1 MRKLVVLAASV
12 LLTLGPSSAAMGE
25 SVRDQQYWLDDYGF
39 TSAWESSQGEG
50 VKIAIIDTGID
61 STHPSLQGA
70 VVGGTDMSGLGSTDG
85 QQPVGSNSY
94 HGTMVASIAAG
105 RGESEIIGVAPK
117 AELLSVS
124 IAFGVEGLDTDS
136 QIADGIIWAVDN
148 GAQVINL
155 SLTRNS
161 VSWPESW
168 DQAFLY
174 AFENDVVVVAAAG
187 NRIDGTEQ
195 VSAPASIPGV
205 ISVAGL
211 DLNGLPSENFSTDGL
226 TIGVTAPAEELIG
239 AFPGGEYRMWSGT
252 SGATPIVSG
261 MVALIRSMYPEMDA
275 ANVVNRV
282 ISSASKNGFEG
293 YSTSYGHGVIDAN
306 RALLAEIPPVT
317 ENPLGS
323 LEQWIELYRASTDK
337 EAAPGD
343 IVSPIQAPTPITSF
357 EEPITA
363 VPWYADISNWLP
375 LAGYAGL
382 GLLATFLYFAFRPAG
397 HSPEEEKRK

>member
-1 MRKLVVLAASV
+1 MRKVAAACAAVLIA
-12 LLTLGPSSAAMGE
+12 LGPSSASIANTI
-25 SVRDQQYWLDDYGF
+25 SDQQYWLESYGF
-39 TSAWESSQGEG
+39 TSAWASSEGEG

-70 VVGGTDMSGLGSTDG
+70 VVGGTDMSGLGSIDG
-85 QQPVGSNSY
+85 QTPVGSNSY

-105 RGESEIIGVAPK
+105 RGGAELIGTAPK
-117 AELLSVS
+117 AQLLAVS

-168 DQAFLY
+168 DEAFSY
-174 AFENDVVVVAAAG
+174 AFDNDVVVVAAVG
-187 NRIDGTEQ
+187 NRADGTAE
-195 VSAPASIPGV
+195 VSAPATIPGV

-211 DLNGLPSENFSTDGL
+211 DREGVASESFSTSGL
-226 TIGVTAPAEELIG
+226 SIGVTAPSEDLIG
-239 AFPGGEYRMWSGT
+239 AFPGGEYRLWSGT
-252 SGATPIVSG
+252 SGSAPIVSG
-261 MVALIRSMYPEMDA
+261 LVALIRSMYPEMDA

-282 ISSASKNGFEG
+282 ISTAKKVDSEG
-293 YSTSYGHGVIDAN
+293 YSTSYGYGVIDAN
-306 RALLAEIPPVT
+306 QALLAEVPAVT

-323 LEQWIELYRASTDK
+323 LEQWIELYRPQAVVDV
-337 EAAPGD
+337 APGQ
-343 IVSPIQAPTPITSF
+343 IVRPIQAPTPFTAF
-357 EEPITA
+357 EPLPP
-363 VPWYADISNWLP
+363 VPWHADISNWLP

-382 GLLATFLYFAFRPAG
+382 GLLATFLYFAFRPAN
-397 HSPEEEKRK
+397 HSPDSTKRK

>member
-1 MRKLVVLAASV
+1 MRKLAILAVAV
-12 LLTLGPSSAAMGE
+12 LLSVGASSAVIAD

-50 VKIAIIDTGID
+50 IKIAIIDTGID

-70 VVGGTDMSGLGSTDG
+70 VVGGTDMSGLGSSDG
-85 QQPVGSNSY
+85 QTPVGSNSY

-105 RGESEIIGVAPK
+105 RGESQIIGAAPK

-136 QIADGIIWAVDN
+136 QVADGIIWAVDN
-148 GAQVINL
+148 GAKVINL

-168 DQAFLY
+168 DKAFLY

-187 NRIDGTEQ
+187 NRIDGTKE
-195 VSAPASIPGV
+195 VSAPATIPGV

-211 DLNGLPSENFSTDGL
+211 DRDGVPSESFSTNGL

-282 ISSASKNGFEG
+282 ISSATRDGFEG
-293 YSTSYGHGVIDAN
+293 YSASYGHGVIDAN
-306 RALLAEIPPVT
+306 QALLVQIPEVT
-317 ENPLGS
+317 SNPLGS
-323 LEQWIELYRASTDK
+323 LEQWIKLYRAQA
-337 EAAPGD
+337 EAELSPGE
-343 IVSPIQAPTPITSF
+343 IVSPIDTLTPV
-357 EEPITA
+357 TA
-363 VPWYADISNWLP
+363 FDKPPLPWYADISNWLP

-397 HSPEEEKRK
+397 HSPEEKKRK

>member
-12 LLTLGPSSAAMGE
+12 LLSVGPSSAAMAD

-39 TSAWESSQGEG
+39 TSAWDSSQGEG

-70 VVGGTDMSGLGSTDG
+70 VVGGTDMSGLGSSDG
-85 QQPVGSNSY
+85 QTPVGSNSY

-306 RALLAEIPPVT
+306 EALLAEIPPVT

-323 LEQWIELYRASTDK
+323 LEQWIELYRASADK

-397 HSPEEEKRK
+397 HSPDSTKRK

>member
-12 LLTLGPSSAAMGE
+12 LLTLGPSSAAMAE
-25 SVRDQQYWLDDYGF
+25 SVREQQYWLDDYGF

-85 QQPVGSNSY
+85 QTPVGSNSY

-261 MVALIRSMYPEMDA
+261 MVALIRSMYPDMDA

-306 RALLAEIPPVT
+306 KALLAEIPPVT

>member
-12 LLTLGPSSAAMGE
+12 LLTVGPSSAAMAD

-39 TSAWESSQGEG
+39 TSAWDSSQGEG

-70 VVGGTDMSGLGSTDG
+70 VVGGTDMSGLGSSDG
-85 QQPVGSNSY
+85 QTPVGSNSY

-148 GAQVINL
+148 GAQVISL

-211 DLNGLPSENFSTDGL
+211 DRNGLPSENFSTNGL

-261 MVALIRSMYPEMDA
+261 MVALVRSMYPEMDA
-275 ANVVNRV
+275 VNVVNRV

-293 YSTSYGHGVIDAN
+293 YSTSYGYGVIDAN
-306 RALLAEIPPVT
+306 QALLAEIPPVT

-357 EEPITA
+357 GEPITA
-363 VPWYADISNWLP
+363 APWYSDISNWLP

-397 HSPEEEKRK
+397 HSPKEEKRK

>member
-1 MRKLVVLAASV
+1 MAD
-12 LLTLGPSSAAMGE
+12 

-39 TSAWESSQGEG
+39 TSAWDSSQGEG

-70 VVGGTDMSGLGSTDG
+70 VVGGTDMSGLGSSDG
-85 QQPVGSNSY
+85 QTPVGSNSY

-148 GAQVINL
+148 GAQVISL

-211 DLNGLPSENFSTDGL
+211 DRNGLPSENFSTNGL

-261 MVALIRSMYPEMDA
+261 MVALIRSMYPDMDA

-306 RALLAEIPPVT
+306 KALLAEIPPVT

>member
-1 MRKLVVLAASV
+1 MRKLAILALSV
-12 LLTLGPSSAAMGE
+12 LLVVGPSSAAMAE

-61 STHPSLQGA
+61 STHPSLQGV

-85 QQPVGSNSY
+85 QTPVGSNSY

-105 RGESEIIGVAPK
+105 RGDSQIIGAAPK
-117 AELLSVS
+117 AEILSVS

-136 QIADGIIWAVDN
+136 QIANGIIWAVDN
-148 GAQVINL
+148 GAKVINL

-168 DQAFLY
+168 DKAFLY

-187 NRIDGTEQ
+187 NRADGTEE
-195 VSAPASIPGV
+195 VSAPATIPGV
-205 ISVAGL
+205 ISVGGL
-211 DLNGLPSENFSTDGL
+211 DRNGLPSENFSTSGL
-226 TIGVTAPAEELIG
+226 SIGVTAPSEDLIG

-261 MVALIRSMYPEMDA
+261 MVALIRSMYPDLDA

-282 ISSASKNGFEG
+282 INSAKKDGFES
-293 YSTSYGHGVIDAN
+293 YSTSYGHGAIDAQQ
-306 RALLAEIPPVT
+306 ALLNEIPLVT
-317 ENPLGS
+317 ANPLGS
-323 LEQWIELYRASTDK
+323 LEQWIELYRSSVEEDTD
-337 EAAPGD
+337 PGQ
-343 IVSPIQAPTPITSF
+343 IVGPLKAPTPFTAF
-357 EEPITA
+357 EEPA
-363 VPWYADISNWLP
+363 LPWYSNISNWLP

-397 HSPEEEKRK
+397 HSPVRAKRK

>member
-1 MRKLVVLAASV
+1 MRKLAILAVSV
-12 LLTLGPSSAAMGE
+12 LLSVGAPSSVMAD

-39 TSAWESSQGEG
+39 ISAWESSQGEG

-61 STHPSLQGA
+61 STHPSLKGV
-70 VVGGTDMSGLGSTDG
+70 VVGGTDMSGFGSSDG
-85 QQPVGSNSY
+85 QTPVGSNSY

-105 RGESEIIGVAPK
+105 RGESEIIGAAPK
-117 AELLSVS
+117 SQLLSVS
-124 IAFGVEGLDTDS
+124 IAFGIQGLDTDS

-148 GAQVINL
+148 GAKVINL

-168 DQAFLY
+168 DRAFLY

-187 NRIDGTEQ
+187 NRSEGTEQ
-195 VSAPASIPGV
+195 VSAPATIPGV

-211 DLNGLPSENFSTDGL
+211 DRNGDPSQDFSTSGFS
-226 TIGVTAPAEELIG
+226 IGVTAPAEDLIG
-239 AFPGGEYRMWSGT
+239 AYPGGEYRMWSGT

-282 ISSASKNGFEG
+282 ISSATRDGFVG
-293 YSTSYGHGVIDAN
+293 YSTSFGHGVIDAN
-306 RALLAEIPPVT
+306 QALFAQIAEVT
-317 ENPLGS
+317 DNPLGS
-323 LEQWIELYRASTDK
+323 LEQWVKLYRA
-337 EAAPGD
+337 EAEAEISPGE
-343 IVSPIQAPTPITSF
+343 IVSPIEAPTPFTPFI
-357 EEPITA
+357 EPSL
-363 VPWYADISNWLP
+363 PWYANISNWLP

-382 GLLATFLYFAFRPAG
+382 GLLAIFLYFAFRPAG
-397 HSPEEEKRK
+397 PSPSREKRK

>member
-1 MRKLVVLAASV
+1 MRKIVAACAALLIALA
-12 LLTLGPSSAAMGE
+12 PSSASIADTI
-25 SVRDQQYWLDDYGF
+25 SDQQYWLEGYGF
-39 TSAWESSQGEG
+39 TTAWESSQGEG

-61 STHPSLQGA
+61 ATHPSLQGA
-70 VVGGTDMSGLGSTDG
+70 VVGGTDMSGIGSSNG
-85 QQPVGSNSY
+85 QTPVGSNSY

-105 RGESEIIGVAPK
+105 RGGSELIGTAPK
-117 AELLSVS
+117 AQLLSVS

-168 DQAFLY
+168 DEAFSY
-174 AFENDVVVVAAAG
+174 AFENDVVVVAAVG
-187 NRIDGTEQ
+187 NRSDGTAE
-195 VSAPASIPGV
+195 VSAPATIPGV

-211 DLNGLPSENFSTDGL
+211 DREGVASESFSTSGMS
-226 TIGVTAPAEELIG
+226 IGVTAPSEDLIG
-239 AFPGGEYRMWSGT
+239 AFPGGEYRLWSGT
-252 SGATPIVSG
+252 SGSAPIVSG
-261 MVALIRSMYPEMDA
+261 LVALIRSMYPEMSA

-282 ISSASKNGFEG
+282 ISSAKKVDSDG
-293 YSTSYGHGVIDAN
+293 YSTVYGYGVIDPN
-306 RALLAEIPPVT
+306 QALLAEIPEVT

-323 LEQWIELYRASTDK
+323 LAQWIELYRPSVEVD
-337 EAAPGD
+337 EAPGQ
-343 IVSPIQAPTPITSF
+343 IVSPIQAPTPFTAF
-357 EEPITA
+357 EQPLPEL
-363 VPWYADISNWLP
+363 PWYADISNWLP

-397 HSPEEEKRK
+397 HSPDSTKRK

>member
-1 MRKLVVLAASV
+1 MRKIAAACAALLIVLAPASV
-12 LLTLGPSSAAMGE
+12 SIAETIS
-25 SVRDQQYWLDDYGF
+25 DQQYWLADYGF
-39 TSAWESSQGEG
+39 TTAWESSQGEG

-70 VVGGTDMSGLGSTDG
+70 VVGGTDISGLGSSDG
-85 QQPVGSNSY
+85 QTPVGSNSY

-105 RGESEIIGVAPK
+105 RGGNEIIGVAPK
-117 AELLSVS
+117 AELLAVS

-161 VSWPESW
+161 VTWPESW
-168 DQAFLY
+168 DEAFSY
-174 AFENDVVVVAAAG
+174 AFENDVVVVAAVG
-187 NRIDGTEQ
+187 NRSDGTTE
-195 VSAPASIPGV
+195 VSAPATIPGV

-211 DLNGLPSENFSTDGL
+211 DRNGIASENFSTSGL
-226 TIGVTAPAEELIG
+226 SIGVTAPSEDLIG
-239 AFPGGEYRMWSGT
+239 AFPGGEYRLWSGT
-252 SGATPIVSG
+252 SGSAPIVSG
-261 MVALIRSMYPEMDA
+261 LVALIRSMYPEMDA

-282 ISSASKNGFEG
+282 ISSAKKVDSDG
-293 YSTSYGHGVIDAN
+293 YSTSYGYGVIDAN
-306 RALLAEIPPVT
+306 QALLAEIASVD

-323 LEQWIELYRASTDK
+323 LAQWIELYRPQAEVDVN
-337 EAAPGD
+337 PGQ
-343 IVSPIQAPTPITSF
+343 IVRPIQAPTPFTAF
-357 EEPITA
+357 EEPLTP

-397 HSPEEEKRK
+397 HSPDSTKRK

>member
-1 MRKLVVLAASV
+1 MRKLAILAVSV
-12 LLTLGPSSAAMGE
+12 LLSVGAPSSVMAD

-61 STHPSLQGA
+61 STHPSLKGV
-70 VVGGTDMSGLGSTDG
+70 VVGGTDMSGFGSSDG
-85 QQPVGSNSY
+85 QTPVGSNSY

-105 RGESEIIGVAPK
+105 RGESEIIGAAPK
-117 AELLSVS
+117 SELLSVS
-124 IAFGVEGLDTDS
+124 IAFGIQGLDTDS

-148 GAQVINL
+148 GAKVINL

-168 DQAFLY
+168 DRAFLY

-187 NRIDGTEQ
+187 NRSEGTEQ
-195 VSAPASIPGV
+195 VSAPATIPGV

-211 DLNGLPSENFSTDGL
+211 DRNGDPSQDFSTSGFS
-226 TIGVTAPAEELIG
+226 IGVTAPAEDLIG
-239 AFPGGEYRMWSGT
+239 AYPGGEYRMWSGT

-282 ISSASKNGFEG
+282 ISSATRDGFVG
-293 YSTSYGHGVIDAN
+293 YSTSFGHGVIDAN
-306 RALLAEIPPVT
+306 QALLAQIAEVT
-317 ENPLGS
+317 DNPLGS
-323 LEQWIELYRASTDK
+323 LEQWVKLYRA
-337 EAAPGD
+337 EAEAEISPGE
-343 IVSPIQAPTPITSF
+343 IVSPIEAPTPFTPFI
-357 EEPITA
+357 EPSL
-363 VPWYADISNWLP
+363 PWYANISNWLP

-382 GLLATFLYFAFRPAG
+382 GLLAIFLYFAFRPAG
-397 HSPEEEKRK
+397 PSPSREKRK

>member
-1 MRKLVVLAASV
+1 MA
-12 LLTLGPSSAAMGE
+12 E
-25 SVRDQQYWLDDYGF
+25 SVREQQYWLDDYGF

-85 QQPVGSNSY
+85 QTPVGSNSY

-136 QIADGIIWAVDN
+136 QIADGIIWAVDK

-261 MVALIRSMYPEMDA
+261 MVALIRSMYPDMDA

-306 RALLAEIPPVT
+306 KALLAEIPPVT

>member
-306 RALLAEIPPVT
+306 LALLAEIPQVT

-323 LEQWIELYRASTDK
+323 LEQWIELYRAST
-337 EAAPGD
+337 EAEVTPGD

>member
-1 MRKLVVLAASV
+1 MRKLAALLVSV
-12 LLTLGPSSAAMGE
+12 LLSVGPSSAALAE

-39 TSAWESSQGEG
+39 TSAWGSSQGEG
-50 VKIAIIDTGID
+50 IKIAIIDTGID
-61 STHPSLQGA
+61 STHPSLRGV
-70 VVGGTDMSGLGSTDG
+70 VVGGTDMSGLGSSDG
-85 QQPVGSNSY
+85 QTPVGSNSY

-105 RGESEIIGVAPK
+105 RGEGEIMGVAPK

-148 GAQVINL
+148 GAKVINL

-168 DQAFLY
+168 DRAFLY

-187 NRIDGTEQ
+187 NRIDGTKE
-195 VSAPASIPGV
+195 VSAPATIPGV

-211 DLNGLPSENFSTDGL
+211 GRDGLPSESFSTNGL
-226 TIGVTAPAEELIG
+226 TIGVTAPAEDLIG

-282 ISSASKNGFEG
+282 ISSASENGSEG
-293 YSTSYGHGVIDAN
+293 YSTSFGHGVIDAN
-306 RALLAEIPPVT
+306 QALLAQIPLVT
-317 ENPLGS
+317 SNPLGS
-323 LEQWIELYRASTDK
+323 LEQWIKLYRTSTDL
-337 EAAPGD
+337 EAAPGE

-357 EEPITA
+357 EDPIAA

-382 GLLATFLYFAFRPAG
+382 GLLAAFLYFAFRPAG

>member
-1 MRKLVVLAASV
+1 MRKVATACAA
-12 LLTLGPSSAAMGE
+12 LLIALGPSSASSANTI
-25 SVRDQQYWLDDYGF
+25 SDQQYWLESYGF
-39 TSAWESSQGEG
+39 TTAWASSEGEG

-70 VVGGTDMSGLGSTDG
+70 VVGGTDMSGLGSSDG
-85 QQPVGSNSY
+85 QTPVGSNSY

-105 RGESEIIGVAPK
+105 RAGAELIGTAPK
-117 AELLSVS
+117 AQLLAVS

-168 DQAFLY
+168 DEAFSY
-174 AFENDVVVVAAAG
+174 AFDNDVVVVAAVG
-187 NRIDGTEQ
+187 NRADGTAE
-195 VSAPASIPGV
+195 VSAPATIPGV

-211 DLNGLPSENFSTDGL
+211 DREGVASESFSTSGL
-226 TIGVTAPAEELIG
+226 SIGVTAPSEDLIG
-239 AFPGGEYRMWSGT
+239 AFPGAEYRLWSGT
-252 SGATPIVSG
+252 SGSAPIVSG
-261 MVALIRSMYPEMDA
+261 LVALIRSMYPEMDA

-282 ISSASKNGFEG
+282 ISTAKKVDSEG
-293 YSTSYGHGVIDAN
+293 YSTSYGYGVIDAN
-306 RALLAEIPPVT
+306 QALLAEVPAVT

-323 LEQWIELYRASTDK
+323 LEQWIELYRPQAVVDV
-337 EAAPGD
+337 APGQ
-343 IVSPIQAPTPITSF
+343 IVRPIQAPTPFTAF
-357 EEPITA
+357 EQLPP

>member
-1 MRKLVVLAASV
+1 MRKIAILAVAV
-12 LLTLGPSSAAMGE
+12 LLSVSSSSAVMAE
-25 SVRDQQYWLDDYGF
+25 SVREQQYWLDDYGF

-50 VKIAIIDTGID
+50 IKIAIIDTGID
-61 STHPSLQGA
+61 STHPSLQGV
-70 VVGGTDMSGLGSTDG
+70 VVGGTDMSGLGSSDG
-85 QQPVGSNSY
+85 QTPVGSNSY

-105 RGESEIIGVAPK
+105 SGEGEIIGVAPK
-117 AELLSVS
+117 AEILSVS
-124 IAFGVEGLDTDS
+124 IAFGVDGLDTDS

-148 GAQVINL
+148 GANVINL

-168 DQAFLY
+168 DKAFLY

-187 NRIDGTEQ
+187 NRIDGTKE
-195 VSAPASIPGV
+195 VSAPATIPGV

-211 DLNGLPSENFSTDGL
+211 DRDGVPSESFSTNGL
-226 TIGVTAPAEELIG
+226 TIGVTAPAEDLIG

-282 ISSASKNGFEG
+282 INSAKKEGFES
-293 YSTSYGHGVIDAN
+293 YSTSYGYGVIDAKQ
-306 RALLAEIPPVT
+306 ALLAKIPLVT
-317 ENPLGS
+317 TNPLGS
-323 LEQWIELYRASTDK
+323 LEQWIKLYRAST
-337 EAAPGD
+337 ETELNPGQ
-343 IVSPIQAPTPITSF
+343 IVSPIQAPTPFTTF
-357 EEPITA
+357 EEPPL
-363 VPWYADISNWLP
+363 PWHANISNWLP